1 MAAEKFSISSETI
14 YTIKSAHG
22 VIECKAYAK
31 LKQHG
36 EDVLGAF
43 VDRMHTDH
51 TGNLFRDK
59 MKDHTFIME
68 NRADLETI
76 FALQDAIASLNPD
89 NAKRDHDCGDYYCN
103 RCGSSSEIE
112 YCGDTA

>member
-1 MAAEKFSISSETI
+1 MAAENFSISSETI

-22 VIECKAYAK
+22 VIECKGYAK

-89 NAKRDHDCGDYYCN
+89 NVKRDHDCGDYYCN

-112 YCGDTA
+112 YCGTI

>member
-22 VIECKAYAK
+22 VIECKGYAK

-59 MKDHTFIME
+59 MKDHTFIMDH
-68 NRADLETI
+68 RADLETI
-76 FALQDAIASLNPD
+76 FALQDAIARLNPD
-89 NAKRDHDCGDYYCN
+89 NVKCEDDNDYHYCE
-103 RCGSSSEIE
+103 RCGTSS
-112 YCGDTA
+112 

>member
-22 VIECKAYAK
+22 VIECKGYAK

-112 YCGDTA
+112 YCGDE

>member
-22 VIECKAYAK
+22 VIECEGYAK

>member
-1 MAAEKFSISSETI
+1 MAAENFSISSETT
-14 YTIKSAHG
+14 YTIKSDHG
-22 VIECKAYAK
+22 VIECKGYAK

-76 FALQDAIASLNPD
+76 FALQDAIASINPD
-89 NAKRDHDCGDYYCN
+89 NVKRDHDCDGHYCD
-103 RCGSSSEIE
+103 RCGSSS
-112 YCGDTA
+112 

>member
-1 MAAEKFSISSETI
+1 MAAENFLSSSETI

-22 VIECKAYAK
+22 VIECKGYAN

-51 TGNLFRDK
+51 TGNPIRDK
-59 MKDHTFIME
+59 MKSHTFIME
-68 NRADLETI
+68 HRADLETI
-76 FALQDAIASLNPD
+76 FALQDEIANLNPD
-89 NAKRDHDCGDYYCN
+89 NVKCDHDCNDYYCN
-103 RCGSSSEIE
+103 RCGSSSEK
-112 YCGDTA
+112 